1 MKANIVINKSQ
12 IALNNVEV
20 ERIGAYAVSFYL
32 NKEMENRLVFQM
44 LTELDASI
52 AQLSD
57 SVYVS
62 ISKKDVT
69 IEFI

>member
-1 MKANIVINKSQ
+1 MKANIVLKKAQ